1 MKETEFLARNY
12 SNNIAEGQVFWAS
25 PSNIALVKYWGKYGR
40 QYPRNASISFTLNH
54 AKSITSCKYEILSE
68 AKQEIQLIFK
78 FEGKQNDAFAN
89 KIKKFFASIE
99 DIFPWIFQVKFDI
112 SSENTFPHSTGI
124 ASSASAM
131 SALALCLCTI
141 NEKIGNSKQDFFQLA
156 SIVSRLG
163 SGSASRSVYPA
174 LALWGE
180 HKEIAN
186 SSNDYAIP
194 YGDKVADIFKS
205 YHDDILI
212 VSKTEKSVSSTAGHA
227 LMESNP
233 YAASRYSSANANLSA
248 LLNSMKHGNVE
259 DFIDIV
265 EREAL
270 TLHAQMMCSSPSFIL
285 MEPNTL
291 EMIKRIQTFRKETKV
306 PVCFTLDAG
315 PNIHLLYPDTYKD
328 QVNGLISTQLIE
340 LTENNAIIK
349 DTVGQGPK
357 TS

>member
-1 MKETEFLARNY
+1 LDIQSFVGHTDMIKWE
-12 SNNIAEGQVFWAS
+12 S
-25 PSNIALVKYWGKYGR
+25 PSNIALVKYWGKFGR
-40 QYPRNASISFTLNH
+40 QFPRNASISFTLNN
-54 AKSITSCKYEILSE
+54 AKSITSCEYEILS
-68 AKQEIQLIFK
+68 QVQDEIQLDFK

-99 DIFPWIFQVKFDI
+99 DVFPWIHQVKFKI
-112 SSENTFPHSTGI
+112 ESENTFPHSTGI

-131 SALALCLCTI
+131 SALALRLCSI
-141 NEKIGNSKQDFFQLA
+141 NKKLGAEGKDYFQLA
-156 SIVSRLG
+156 SFVSRLG
-163 SGSASRSVYPA
+163 SGSASRSVYPD

-194 YGDKVADIFKS
+194 YGHKVAEVFKN

-233 YAASRYSSANANLSA
+233 YAESRYSSANENLSA
-248 LLNSMKHGNVE
+248 LLKSMEHGNLE

-291 EMIKRIQTFRKETKV
+291 EMIKRIQAFRTQTKV

-315 PNIHLLYPDTYKD
+315 PNIHLLYPDNYKE
-328 QVNGLISTQLIE
+328 QVNGLINDQLKE
-340 LTENNAIIK
+340 LTENGAIIK
-349 DTVGQGPK
+349 DSVGQGPK
-357 TS
+357 NLSI

>member
-1 MKETEFLARNY
+1 MEIQSFV
-12 SNNIAEGQVFWAS
+12 GQAGTIKWES
-25 PSNIALVKYWGKYGR
+25 PSNIALVKYWGKFGR
-40 QYPRNASISFTLNH
+40 QFPRNASISFTLNN
-54 AKSITSCKYEILSE
+54 AKSITSCKYEVLSE
-68 AKQEIQLIFK
+68 PQQEIQLDFK

-99 DIFPWIFQVKFDI
+99 DVFPWIHQVKFDI
-112 SSENTFPHSTGI
+112 ESENTFPHSTGI

-131 SALALCLCTI
+131 SALALCLCSI
-141 NEKIGNSKQDFFQLA
+141 NEKIGGDQKDFHQLA
-156 SIVSRLG
+156 SYVSRLG
-163 SGSASRSVYPA
+163 SGSASRSVYSG
-174 LALWGE
+174 LALWGD
-180 HKEIAN
+180 HSEIPD

-194 YGDKVADIFKS
+194 YGDKVADVFKN

-233 YAASRYSSANANLSA
+233 YAESRYKSANENLST
-248 LLNSMKHGNVE
+248 LLKSMQEGNLDV
-259 DFIDIV
+259 FIDIV

-291 EMIKRIQTFRKETKV
+291 EMIKRIQAYRAETKV

-315 PNIHLLYPDTYKD
+315 PNIHLLYPDEYKD
-328 QVNGLISTQLIE
+328 QVDALISDQLAE
-340 LTENNAIIK
+340 LTENGAIIK
-349 DTVGQGPK
+349 DSVGQGPK
-357 TS
+357 NLSS

>member
-1 MKETEFLARNY
+1 MEIQSLVGQ
-12 SNNIAEGQVFWAS
+12 SGNIKWES
-25 PSNIALVKYWGKYGR
+25 PSNIALVKYWGKFGR
-40 QYPRNASISFTLNH
+40 QYPRNASISFTLNN

-68 AKQEIQLIFK
+68 AKNEIQLSFQ

-89 KIKKFFASIE
+89 KIKKFFASID
-99 DIFPWIFQVKFDI
+99 DIFPWIYQVSFDI
-112 SSENTFPHSTGI
+112 ASENTFPHSTGI

-141 NEKIGNSKQDFFQLA
+141 NEKLGNRQHDFYQLA

-163 SGSASRSVYPA
+163 SGSASRSVYPQ
-174 LALWGE
+174 LALWGN
-180 HKEIAN
+180 HKDIQG

-194 YGDKVADIFKS
+194 FGDHVAEVFKS

-233 YAASRYSSANANLSA
+233 YAKSRYTSANENLSA
-248 LLNSMKHGNVE
+248 LLKSMKQGNLE
-259 DFIDIV
+259 DFIDLV

-270 TLHAQMMCSSPSFIL
+270 TLHAQMMCSSPSYIL

-291 EMIKRIQTFRKETKV
+291 EMIKRIQAYRKETKV

-315 PNIHLLYPDTYKD
+315 PNIHLLYPDEYKD
-328 QVNGLISTQLIE
+328 QVSGLIKDQLLS
-340 LTENNAIIK
+340 LTENDAIIN
-349 DTVGQGPK
+349 DFVGLGPK
-357 TS
+357 NTVD

>member
-1 MKETEFLARNY
+1 LEIQSLAGQ
-12 SNNIAEGQVFWAS
+12 SGNIKWES
-25 PSNIALVKYWGKYGR
+25 PSNIALVKYWGKFGR
-40 QYPRNASISFTLNH
+40 QFPRNASISFTLNN
-54 AKSITSCKYEILSE
+54 AKSITSCKYEFLSE
-68 AKQEIQLIFK
+68 IQKEIQLDFK
-78 FEGKQNDAFAN
+78 FEGKHNDAFAN

-99 DIFPWIFQVKFDI
+99 DIFPWIHQVKFEI
-112 SSENTFPHSTGI
+112 ESENTFPHSTGI

-131 SALALCLCTI
+131 SALALCLCSI
-141 NEKIGNSKQDFFQLA
+141 NEKVKSQLHITDQKDYFQLA
-156 SIVSRLG
+156 SFVSRLG
-163 SGSASRSVYPA
+163 SGSASRSVYSE

-180 HKEIAN
+180 HTEIEG

-194 YGDKVADIFKS
+194 YGHKVAEVFKN

-233 YAASRYSSANANLSA
+233 YAASRYSSANNNLSA
-248 LLNSMKHGNVE
+248 LLKSMEQGNLEV
-259 DFIDIV
+259 FIDIV

-291 EMIKRIQTFRKETKV
+291 EMIKRIQAYRKETKV

-315 PNIHLLYPDTYKD
+315 PNIHLLYPDEYKEQVDHLIVD
-328 QVNGLISTQLIE
+328 QLAE
-340 LTENNAIIK
+340 LTENGAIIK
-349 DTVGQGPK
+349 DFVGQGPK
-357 TS
+357 ILSS

>member
-1 MKETEFLARNY
+1 MNLQSQVGKTG
-12 SNNIAEGQVFWAS
+12 NIKWES

-40 QYPRNASISFTLNH
+40 QFPRNASVSFTLNN
-54 AKSITSCKYEILSE
+54 AKSITTCKYEVLSE
-68 AKQEIQLIFK
+68 ANENIQLAFK

-89 KIKKFFASIE
+89 KIKKFFASIH

-112 SSENTFPHSTGI
+112 ESENTFPHSTGI

-131 SALALCLCTI
+131 SALALCLCSI
-141 NEKIGNSKQDFFQLA
+141 DKVLGGGEKDFFKQA

-163 SGSASRSVYPA
+163 SGSASRSVYPQ
-174 LALWGE
+174 LAVWGE
-180 HKEIAN
+180 HHEIN
-186 SSNDYAIP
+186 GSSNEYAIP
-194 YGDKVADIFKS
+194 YGDKVAPIFKD

-227 LMESNP
+227 LMDSNP
-233 YAASRYSSANANLSA
+233 YAEARYSSANKNLSS
-248 LLNSMKHGNVE
+248 LLNAMKDGNLEV
-259 DFIDIV
+259 FIDIV

-270 TLHAQMMCSSPSFIL
+270 TLHAQMMCSTPSFIL

-291 EMIKRIQTFRKETKV
+291 EMIKRIQQYRMETKV

-315 PNIHLLYPDTYKD
+315 PNIHLLYPDAYKSEVALFIND
-328 QVNGLISTQLIE
+328 HLIE
-340 LTENNAIIK
+340 LTENGAIIK

-357 TS
+357 SEVN

>member
-1 MKETEFLARNY
+1 MEIQSFV
-12 SNNIAEGQVFWAS
+12 GQSGKIKWES

-40 QYPRNASISFTLNH
+40 QFPRNASISFTLSN
-54 AKSITSCKYEILSE
+54 AKSITSCNYKILSE
-68 AKQEIQLIFK
+68 AKKEIQLAFT
-78 FEGKQNDAFAN
+78 FEGKENIAFAN
-89 KIKKFFASIE
+89 KIKKFFASIV
-99 DIFPWIFQVKFDI
+99 DIFPWIYQVDFDI

-131 SALALCLCTI
+131 SALALCLGSI
-141 NEKIGNSKQDFFQLA
+141 NEKIGNQKQDFFQLA

-163 SGSASRSVYPA
+163 SGSASRSVYPE
-174 LALWGE
+174 LALWGD
-180 HKEIAN
+180 HKETTG
-186 SSNDYAIP
+186 SSNEYAIP
-194 YGDKVADIFKS
+194 FGDKVADIFKN

-233 YAASRYSSANANLSA
+233 YAQSRYTSANENLSA
-248 LLNSMKHGNVE
+248 LLKSMKYGNLE
-259 DFIDIV
+259 DFIDLV

-291 EMIKRIQTFRKETKV
+291 EMIKRIQAFRNETNV

-315 PNIHLLYPDTYKD
+315 PNIHLLYPDEYKT
-328 QVNGLISTQLIE
+328 QVNDLITDQLMS
-340 LTENNAIIK
+340 LTENGAIIK
-349 DTVGQGPK
+349 DSVGQGPK
-357 TS
+357 NVLN